1 MGFDFEVVYKPGRQ
15 NTVADALSRRDEPAV
30 SLCAITTPMF
40 DWLRELRIANSMDPA
55 LDALRDQILSGD
67 KTTPWA
73 LIDSIVTFKQRLY
86 IPPAS
91 ALLQTVLSMVHDDK
105 HEGIQK
111 TLHRLRREFHTPDD
125 RCVVQEFVKACTVCQ
140 RNKTEHLHPAGL
152 LLPLPVP
159 SVVWSD
165 VSMDFIEGFPRVE
178 GKSVIL
184 TVVDRFYKCAHFIT
198 LSHPYSAESVA
209 HAFYT
214 DIVRLHGILTS
225 IVSDRDSVFASAF
238 WKALFTATGTKLH
251 MSSVFHLQSDGQS
264 EAINKV
270 IAMYLRCLVGDRPR
284 QWVKWLPWTE
294 YVYNNS
300 YHSALRETPF
310 RVVCGRDPPQLR
322 EYEQG
327 ELRVVAMACTLQ
339 DWAAFDGI
347 SMVFGP
353 CGPSLAF
360 RLFFPF

>member
-91 ALLQTVLSMVHDDK
+91 ALLQMVLSMVHDDK

-184 TVVDRFYKCAHFIT
+184 TVVDRFSAPTSSRAHRIRR
-198 LSHPYSAESVA
+198 SP
-209 HAFYT
+209 
-214 DIVRLHGILTS
+214 
-225 IVSDRDSVFASAF
+225 
-238 WKALFTATGTKLH
+238 
-251 MSSVFHLQSDGQS
+251 
-264 EAINKV
+264 
-270 IAMYLRCLVGDRPR
+270 LRCLLHRHCTSPRHPDVDRVRPGLGVRLGVLESPLHSHRHQAAHVIGVSPPIRWSVGGHQQGDRNVPPLPR
-284 QWVKWLPWTE
+284 RR
-294 YVYNNS
+294 S
-300 YHSALRETPF
+300 
-310 RVVCGRDPPQLR
+310 
-322 EYEQG
+322 
-327 ELRVVAMACTLQ
+327 
-339 DWAAFDGI
+339 
-347 SMVFGP
+347 
-353 CGPSLAF
+353 PSTMG
-360 RLFFPF
+360 